1 MKKTIAVL
9 TAAVM
14 TLSLAGCSSE
24 QKTVVSYSE
33 ENYVKTVKEYDE
45 NGRLLT
51 ETMYSKGMTAW
62 NFGGLVVYMYDDSG
76 VLTAS
81 ETYATD
87 AVIEKTSI
95 TDFFLIKQAQ
105 YRADGTIS
113 KEIYYNND
121 GEASYVGS
129 VYEYDENGEIISE
142 IVYDEEGNV
151 IQ

>member
-1 MKKTIAVL
+1 
-9 TAAVM
+9 
-14 TLSLAGCSSE
+14 
-24 QKTVVSYSE
+24 
-33 ENYVKTVKEYDE
+33 
-45 NGRLLT
+45 
-51 ETMYSKGMTAW
+51 
-62 NFGGLVVYMYDDSG
+62 MYDDSG